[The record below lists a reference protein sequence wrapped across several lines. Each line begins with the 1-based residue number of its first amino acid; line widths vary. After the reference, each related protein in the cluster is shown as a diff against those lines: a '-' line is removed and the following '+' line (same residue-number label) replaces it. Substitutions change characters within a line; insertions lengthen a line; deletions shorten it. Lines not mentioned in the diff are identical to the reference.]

1 MHEDQVLRMALA
13 CIRWNQFGEC
23 RTDGWPGL
31 PPTAADTVA
40 ALEASLAKPQPVG
53 GKSQYMHG
61 GTTFDEF
68 DHMGF
73 ARAIIATLSAP
84 VAQPGEAERCNE
96 WGNVSADCI
105 CAAETHHA
113 TPIAAQ
119 PAAVEPHSDDLAVDR
134 FAAAMKAKLA
144 KQRAK
149 GYGGWKTCPVERLQ
163 EMLFAHVTKGD
174 PVDVANFAMMLSSR
188 DASTARAAPSQAAA
202 VPEAVERDAARADPW
217 AILHRQLCMKPDR
230 CSECDRIAALSQG
243 DVSGEGEGS

>member
-1 MHEDQVLRMALA
+1 MT
-13 CIRWNQFGEC
+13 N
-23 RTDGWPGL
+23 
-31 PPTAADTVA
+31 
-40 ALEASLAKPQPVG
+40 
-53 GKSQYMHG
+53 
-61 GTTFDEF
+61 TTFDQWLDEPSPTNPKYKRRDCF
-68 DHMGF
+68 S
-73 ARAIIATLSAP
+73 ARVCADFRIGWEAAT
-84 VAQPGEAERCNE
+84 
-96 WGNVSADCI
+96 
-105 CAAETHHA
+105 
-113 TPIAAQ
+113 AQ